1 MVKTQRQLVKFIL
14 VGGLNSLFGYSCYA
28 LFVFM
33 GLPYPVALLLAT
45 CIGVL
50 FNFKTTGT
58 IVFANANNDYFL
70 KFVIVYGFIYLFNM
84 TFIKF
89 MELFTSNL
97 YLAGFV
103 AMIPAAILGFIL
115 NKYIVFRERYEIN

>member
-1 MVKTQRQLVKFIL
+1 MAKTQRQLATFII

-50 FNFKTTGT
+50 FNFKTTGKL
-58 IVFANANNDYFL
+58 VFANTNNDYFL
-70 KFVIVYGFIYLFNM
+70 KFVTVYGFIYLFNM
-84 TFIKF
+84 AFIKF

-103 AMIPAAILGFIL
+103 AMIPIAILGFIL

>member
-1 MVKTQRQLVKFIL
+1 
-14 VGGLNSLFGYSCYA
+14 
-28 LFVFM
+28 M

>member
-103 AMIPAAILGFIL
+103 AMIPIAILGFIL